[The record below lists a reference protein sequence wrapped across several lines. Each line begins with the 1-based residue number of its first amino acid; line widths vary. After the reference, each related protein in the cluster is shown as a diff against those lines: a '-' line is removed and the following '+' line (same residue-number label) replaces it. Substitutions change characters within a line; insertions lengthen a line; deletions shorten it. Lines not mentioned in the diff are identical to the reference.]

1 MWSSIK
7 KIAWFPI
14 RDMLIHV
21 AKIWSKRGGNGKP
34 LQYSCYENLI
44 NMNRM
49 KRQKDITLVDEIP
62 LGG

>member
-1 MWSSIK
+1 
-7 KIAWFPI
+7 
-14 RDMLIHV
+14 MLIHV
-21 AKIWSKRGGNGKP
+21 AKTWSKRGGNGKP

-62 LGG
+62 LGGQVYSMLLGKRENNY

>member
-1 MWSSIK
+1 
-7 KIAWFPI
+7 
-14 RDMLIHV
+14 MLIHV